1 MLGRDTEWRQ
11 GHLLSEAHAARLDL
25 GPAEG
30 TRIVVATHDCD
41 LANDHEPEIE
51 LLVGKG
57 LDRPDGILENA
68 RNPRR
73 LHLTYSTP
81 DGRTYVEVSHASRC
95 SVSRDRF
102 VEAADGV
109 SQCGLEPD
117 QKRSLKQWLAARY
130 GRPAFPNAFETRLR
144 KQYGKEQ
151 VEKLIGK
158 AAKPEAKFLVGIFF
172 DLGEDRE
179 AELVSKAPYF
189 LSISVVYEATEGGPA
204 AREAAERTAEALT
217 ELFHSA
223 YGNVDAPDAV
233 ILERCSAM
241 ADTAMTLADLRK
253 VDQWRLEYVSL
264 AESPIGSFVGAG
276 DWSG

>member
-11 GHLLSEAHAARLDL
+11 GYLLSEGHAGRLDL
-25 GPAEG
+25 TSAEG

-51 LLVGKG
+51 LLVGNV
-57 LDRPDGILENA
+57 LDKPEGMLENA

-73 LHLTYSTP
+73 LHLTYTTS
-81 DGRTYVEVSHASRC
+81 DGLTYVEVNHAGRC
-95 SVSRDRF
+95 SVSRARF
-102 VEAADGV
+102 EAAADAV
-109 SQCGLEPD
+109 SQCGLDPD

-144 KQYGKEQ
+144 KQHGKDQ

-158 AAKPEAKFLVGIFF
+158 VAKPEAKFLVGIFF
-172 DLGEDRE
+172 DLGEDRT
-179 AELVSKAPYF
+179 AELDGNVPYF
-189 LSISVVYEATEGGPA
+189 LSISVVYDATEGGPA
-204 AREAAERTAEALT
+204 AREAAERTAQALT
-217 ELFHSA
+217 ELFKSA
-223 YGNVDAPDAV
+223 FGDVDAPEAV
-233 ILERCSAM
+233 ILEKCSAV
-241 ADTAMTLADLRK
+241 ADTFMTLADLRK

-264 AESPIGSFVGAG
+264 AESPVGSFVGAG